1 MFDFPYERPA
11 SLDFAWLD
19 GALRNLLDVRFTG
32 MTLTEQRVIVHM
44 TERPSAADWSMLDQV
59 IRTGSF
65 GLTVVANKSVILANN
80 TDSAT
85 IVCNSP
91 ILAADASVSYVV
103 HFTGTIDGT
112 AYEAGEYATG
122 TAPVEN
128 GVVTLTLAVDFAG
141 SYRVTLR
148 RAAPAREF
156 GTVVVG
162 ASEG

>member
-1 MFDFPYERPA
+1 MFDFPFERPA
-11 SLDFAWLD
+11 NLDFAWLD
-19 GALRNLLDVRFTG
+19 GVLRGVLDARFTG
-32 MTLTEQRVIVHM
+32 ITLTEQRVIVHM
-44 TERPSAADWSMLDQV
+44 IERPSAADWSMIDQI

-65 GLTVVANKSVILANN
+65 GLTVVANKSVIQANN
-80 TDSAT
+80 SDSAT

-112 AYEAGEYATG
+112 PYEAGEYATG
-122 TAPVEN
+122 TASVES

-156 GTVVVG
+156 GTVVVN
-162 ASEG
+162 AVEG